1 MTQQSQP
8 SIETIPERKS
18 LRVERFADSTT
29 TAKEAGKYINDMLAQ
44 YVERPVL
51 FLIAGGSSVAVL
63 EHVNPEYLSP
73 DLTVSTT
80 DDRFSTELD
89 INNFAILQSTSFYNN
104 LVEADAFCISTEPFE
119 EESIEQYR
127 ARFEKNLREWK
138 QDFPKGIIIGL
149 YGMGADGHTGGMI
162 PGLLSREEFDA
173 EFNDGDRLVGT
184 FDAIAYDTLH
194 TVGDEAD
201 SRAKDYEFP
210 QRISTTIPFMR
221 DWVDH
226 AVFYITGEKKKI
238 ALDAVLQISNDTL
251 STDIDFSK
259 APISIAR
266 FMKDA
271 TIFTDIQ

>member
-1 MTQQSQP
+1 M
-8 SIETIPERKS
+8 PERKS
-18 LRVERFADSTT
+18 LKVERFADSST
-29 TAKEAGKYINDMLAQ
+29 TAKEAGKYINDILTQ
-44 YVERPVL
+44 YVEKPVL
-51 FLIAGGSSVAVL
+51 FLVAGGSAVAVL
-63 EHVNPEYLSP
+63 EHINPEYLSP

-89 INNFAILQSTSFYNN
+89 VNNFAILQSQSFYNN
-104 LVEADAFCISTEPFE
+104 LVQADAFCISTEPFE
-119 EESIEQYR
+119 DETIEQYR

-138 QDFPKGIIIGL
+138 QDFPKGIIVGL

-184 FDAIAYDTLH
+184 FDAVLK
-194 TVGDEAD
+194 E
-201 SRAKDYEFP
+201 RAEDYEFP

-226 AVFYITGEKKKI
+226 AVFYITGENKKT
-238 ALDAVLQISNDTL
+238 ALDAVLQISDDTL
-251 STDIDFSK
+251 STDVDFSK

-271 TIFTDIQ
+271 TIFTDIK

>member
-1 MTQQSQP
+1 MTQKSQS
-8 SIETIPERKS
+8 SIDIVPERKS
-18 LRVERFADSTT
+18 LKVERFVDSST
-29 TAKEAGKYINDMLAQ
+29 TAKEAGKYINDILTQ
-44 YVERPVL
+44 YVEKPVL
-51 FLIAGGSSVAVL
+51 FLVAGGSAAAVL
-63 EHVNPEYLSP
+63 EHINPEYLSP

-89 INNFAILQSTSFYNN
+89 VNNFAILQSQSFYNN

-119 EESIEQYR
+119 DETIEQYR

-138 QDFPKGIIIGL
+138 QDFPKGIIVGL
-149 YGMGADGHTGGMI
+149 YGMGVDGHTGGMI
-162 PGLLSREEFDA
+162 PGLLSLEEFDA

-184 FDAIAYDTLH
+184 FDAVLK
-194 TVGDEAD
+194 E
-201 SRAKDYEFP
+201 RAKDYEFP

-226 AVFYITGEKKKI
+226 AVFYITGENKKS
-238 ALDAVLQISNDTL
+238 ALDAVLKISEETL
-251 STDIDFSK
+251 STDVDFSK

-271 TIFTDIQ
+271 TIFTDIK